1 MRAILT
7 FHSID
12 DSGSIISYPRKKFS
26 TLLEKLRKSDIPI
39 LSLDEILASPSKQGV
54 AITFDDGMRSVYKDA
69 LPILKEYNAPAHVFI
84 ATAAIKNSDS
94 SEQVINI
101 EDYDMLSWGE
111 IEKLLAS
118 GIQIEAHTHRHPD
131 MRTISREQ
139 ILEEFHLSHEILA
152 SKIGVKPN
160 YFAYPFGY
168 HNQLARDCASEFYT
182 ASLTTELKPLPKSYD
197 IAAIP
202 RLDSFYFQ
210 TSKTI
215 NKLDTPL
222 MEVYLKLRNF
232 MRNLKGSQCKATAV

>member
-101 EDYDMLSWGE
+101 EDYAKKIFELFDLNIYDHLIVDS
-111 IEKLLAS
+111 KLFRFKEPKIIY
-118 GIQIEAHTHRHPD
+118 GNNNKIINDIDWKPTTNFTQI
-131 MRTISREQ
+131 
-139 ILEEFHLSHEILA
+139 
-152 SKIGVKPN
+152 VKRN
-160 YFAYPFGY
+160 VNDYIK
-168 HNQLARDCASEFYT
+168 N
-182 ASLTTELKPLPKSYD
+182 
-197 IAAIP
+197 IA
-202 RLDSFYFQ
+202 
-210 TSKTI
+210 K
-215 NKLDTPL
+215 
-222 MEVYLKLRNF
+222 
-232 MRNLKGSQCKATAV
+232 